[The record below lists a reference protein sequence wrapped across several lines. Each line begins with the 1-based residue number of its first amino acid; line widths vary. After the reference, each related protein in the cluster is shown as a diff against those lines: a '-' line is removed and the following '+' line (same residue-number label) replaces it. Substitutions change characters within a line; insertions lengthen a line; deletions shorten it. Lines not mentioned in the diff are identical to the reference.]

1 MLHTPLTY
9 RLWGCQK
16 WWEFGLGDDE
26 FLSRTVAMK
35 AMNKVASH
43 INEMQKLHEE
53 YGAVFDQLINE
64 QTADRKEVNMNV
76 LFNVDPLWIQ
86 RIINC
91 FFFTAINLRWLTSPW
106 GIFCCILLWCGS
118 TLQPLWSR
126 AKRTLIWLLL
136 VRLKCGFWVRL
147 WNWFDPITDCL
158 LLLYL
163 HFIDLNLE
171 AGIYI
176 QNRLILRW

>member
-1 MLHTPLTY
+1 MMGIWTWRWWIFVPYSCNEGHEQSCESHQ
-9 RLWGCQK
+9 RDAKASWGVRSCFRPAHQRTDRRQK
-16 WWEFGLGDDE
+16 RGKHERFVQRWSTVNPTHYQLLF
-26 FLSRTVAMK
+26 FL
-35 AMNKVASH
+35 
-43 INEMQKLHEE
+43 
-53 YGAVFDQLINE
+53 
-64 QTADRKEVNMNV
+64 
-76 LFNVDPLWIQ
+76 
-86 RIINC
+86 
-91 FFFTAINLRWLTSPW
+91 FFTAINLRWLTSPW

-136 VRLKCGFWVRL
+136 VRLKCGFWIRL